1 MNERG
6 WVPIKHYLGKLAMG
20 WSQPTGC
27 DLLTPAMEEENI
39 INIKLPKLL
48 PHLMQ
53 F

>member
-1 MNERG
+1 MNECG
-6 WVPIKHYLGKLAMG
+6 WVPIKHCLGKLAMV

-27 DLLTPAMEEENI
+27 DLLTPATEEENI
-39 INIKLPKLL
+39 INIKLPKVM